1 MIDVG
6 FGFLTMIS
14 WLKFD
19 KYVWFFILMV
29 CLVPSESLERKKI
42 RILNLIFFVF
52 GTEKKTFNQFQHLIQ
67 LFVAIDMGLSFFS

>member
-29 CLVPSESLERKKI
+29 CLVPSESLERKKSEFW
-42 RILNLIFFVF
+42 NLIFFV
-52 GTEKKTFNQFQHLIQ
+52 L
-67 LFVAIDMGLSFFS
+67 GLRRKLSINSSI